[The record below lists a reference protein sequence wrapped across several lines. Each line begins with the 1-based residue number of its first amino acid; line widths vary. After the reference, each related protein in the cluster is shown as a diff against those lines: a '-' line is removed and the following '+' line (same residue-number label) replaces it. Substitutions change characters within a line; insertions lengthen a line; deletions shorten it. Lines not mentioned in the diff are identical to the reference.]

1 MDNLPQARLYVD
13 GKLRAAAG
21 NRTYDNIC
29 PWTGEVIGK
38 AADASVEDVH
48 EAIAGVRRHERRRLR
63 RPRASLRAA

>member
-29 PWTGEVIGK
+29 PWTGEATTNTCTTHRTSRIQ
-38 AADASVEDVH
+38 
-48 EAIAGVRRHERRRLR
+48 
-63 RPRASLRAA
+63 